1 MEQARVSHW
10 LQGNRTVEEDT
21 EDEGDRSRDG
31 EQSADDIDDDDEHS
45 ANNFGADGE
54 QSADDSVDDDEHS
67 ADNFGADGEQSADDS
82 GDDVEHSADGE
93 DQDDYE
99 QQLLND
105 DKGAES
111 DWILIGYW

>member
-1 MEQARVSHW
+1 VEQARVSHW

-31 EQSADDIDDDDEHS
+31 EQSADDIDDD
-45 ANNFGADGE
+45 
-54 QSADDSVDDDEHS
+54 
-67 ADNFGADGEQSADDS
+67 
-82 GDDVEHSADGE
+82 VEHSADGE

>member
-1 MEQARVSHW
+1 MAPWREGGAGKGASLTAGQQDS
-10 LQGNRTVEEDT
+10 VEEDT
-21 EDEGDRSRDG
+21 EDEGDRSR
-31 EQSADDIDDDDEHS
+31 
-45 ANNFGADGE
+45 
-54 QSADDSVDDDEHS
+54 
-67 ADNFGADGEQSADDS
+67 DGEQSADDS

-111 DWILIGYW
+111 D

>member
-54 QSADDSVDDDEHS
+54 QSADDS
-67 ADNFGADGEQSADDS
+67 

>member
-1 MEQARVSHW
+1 MAPWREGGAGKGASLTAGQQDS
-10 LQGNRTVEEDT
+10 VEEDT

-31 EQSADDIDDDDEHS
+31 EQSA
-45 ANNFGADGE
+45 
-54 QSADDSVDDDEHS
+54 
-67 ADNFGADGEQSADDS
+67 
-82 GDDVEHSADGE
+82 
-93 DQDDYE
+93 E